1 MLDLLA
7 DRVREPVRVD
17 GLLVLEAPSGAV
29 LVEAVPHME
38 VLLEVMLCGALRLVL
53 GATASGGRGSAG
65 VARRGRQVLEA
76 A

>member
-1 MLDLLA
+1 
-7 DRVREPVRVD
+7 
-17 GLLVLEAPSGAV
+17 
-29 LVEAVPHME
+29 ME

-65 VARRGRQVLEA
+65 VARRCRQVLEA